1 MQQIPNEDDIAD
13 LEDYNNKDNYDD
25 IVEDESLDVDDSES
39 DDKLFD
45 E

>member
-1 MQQIPNEDDIAD
+1 MQQIPNKDDIAD

-25 IVEDESLDVDDSES
+25 IVEDESLDMDDSES